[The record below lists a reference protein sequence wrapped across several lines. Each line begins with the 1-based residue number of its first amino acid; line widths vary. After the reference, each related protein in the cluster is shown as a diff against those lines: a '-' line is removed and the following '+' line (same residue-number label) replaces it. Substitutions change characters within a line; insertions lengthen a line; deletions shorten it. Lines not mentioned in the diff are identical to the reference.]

1 MNAKTIQRTCL
12 NLRLSINSTSL
23 RHTED
28 AVSTKWGVMSSI
40 DVLNETRYA
49 GCFSVKVKPELIE
62 PFLEKMRSVVLPSIK
77 EQEGVR
83 RCYLLRTARNQNEF
97 VSMTLWNTNSDADRY
112 VTSGA
117 FDRNTASV
125 RDFFETTPTVTEFD
139 VELHDVNADELPL
152 PKSAQL
158 ASTVRREKRPATHLK
173 KEKFSKRPRRKL
185 AGRKIR
191 RK

>member
-77 EQEGVR
+77 VQEGV
-83 RCYLLRTARNQNEF
+83 
-97 VSMTLWNTNSDADRY
+97 
-112 VTSGA
+112 
-117 FDRNTASV
+117 
-125 RDFFETTPTVTEFD
+125 
-139 VELHDVNADELPL
+139 
-152 PKSAQL
+152 
-158 ASTVRREKRPATHLK
+158 
-173 KEKFSKRPRRKL
+173 
-185 AGRKIR
+185 
-191 RK
+191 